1 MRTVNTALVADICGN
16 KLMTT
21 SALAAAGVPQPKALV
36 AYTPESAL
44 EAIERLGYPAVL
56 KPTVGSWGRLLS
68 KVNDRDAA
76 EAILE
81 HKETLGSYHHS
92 IFYIQEY
99 VKKPGRDIRAFQV
112 GSETICAIYRTSP
125 NWITNT
131 ARGGSSSNCPITPEL
146 ADICTRAARAVGGG
160 LVALDLFEDPG
171 PRPPRQR
178 SELHDG
184 VPQQH
189 RADQRE
195 HPGAH
200 GGLLSEGRARRMG
213 RRQRLAGRH
222 RAARDRDFARRR
234 RVGISAAWPIAS
246 RTAIVGAS
254 GYTGGELLRL
264 LLDHPRFDV
273 RQVTSERLDG
283 QFVHF
288 THPNLRRRTALKF
301 VRSEALERGGSAVPV
316 PAARQRGGPH

>member
-1 MRTVNTALVADICGN
+1 VSNHPGKIRVGVLYSRVRVEEKLLFEAFEKRGVTLDLLDDQKLIFDITDVRKHPYQDYDVIVERCINHSRALYSLKILNDQGVKTVNTALCADICGN

-44 EAIERLGYPAVL
+44 EAIEQLGYPAVL

-112 GSETICAIYRTSP
+112 GADTICAIYRTSP

-146 ADICTRAARAVGGG
+146 ADICTRAAKACGGG
-160 LVALDLFEDPG
+160 MVALDLFEDPD
-171 PRPPRQR
+171 R
-178 SELHDG
+178 
-184 VPQQH
+184 
-189 RADQRE
+189 
-195 HPGAH
+195 
-200 GGLLSEGRARRMG
+200 GLLVNEVNYTMEFRNSIAPTNVNIPERMVDFCLDVARRG
-213 RRQRLAGRH
+213 WNAANGWKGDESQHLAS
-222 RAARDRDFARRR
+222 
-234 RVGISAAWPIAS
+234 ISLAE
-246 RTAIVGAS
+246 GAS
-254 GYTGGELLRL
+254 
-264 LLDHPRFDV
+264 
-273 RQVTSERLDG
+273 
-283 QFVHF
+283 
-288 THPNLRRRTALKF
+288 A
-301 VRSEALERGGSAVPV
+301 
-316 PAARQRGGPH
+316 